1 VAGNSGRPG
10 LKASS
15 KTAAILLAL
24 TTGGTALLGRRVR
37 MCPLTT
43 QVDGE
48 EHAAKAKDERMRDQ
62 LTATKPDG
70 SNCQYLWMKI
80 F

>member
-48 EHAAKAKDERMRDQ
+48 EHAAKEAYSGPGKLISGLGVSQ
-62 LTATKPDG
+62 
-70 SNCQYLWMKI
+70 
-80 F
+80 